1 MVYFAKWKMILVAI
15 VAVSGFLFAFPNA
28 LSEEDTAALPRL
40 APNQQMNLGLDLQG
54 GSHLLLEV
62 DVASVM
68 AQRREALVDSIRD
81 GLRRGSPRVGYRRL
95 GARTECVGFDLRRD
109 EDHDR
114 VREILRDIEPNSFD
128 PLYEVSTDGLSY
140 TVCNTETGRREI
152 LTSAIDQS
160 IEIVRRRIDE
170 LGTREPTIQRQ
181 GAERV
186 LVQVPGLEGA
196 GTFERTDR
204 HHSED
209 DLPPA
214 RSRQFRGSVLA
225 DPVSPL
231 GRNSVPAIDR
241 RAGR

>member
-1 MVYFAKWKMILVAI
+1 MVYFAKWKMVLVAI

-28 LSEEDTAALPRL
+28 LSEEDTAALPNWL
-40 APNQQMNLGLDLQG
+40 PNQQMNLGLDLQG

-62 DVASVM
+62 DVASVL

-81 GLRRGSPRVGYRRL
+81 GFRRGSPRIGYRRL
-95 GARTECVGFDLRRD
+95 GARSECVGFDLRRD
-109 EDHDR
+109 EDDKR
-114 VREILRDIEPNSFD
+114 ALEILRNIEPNSFD

-181 GAERV
+181 GA
-186 LVQVPGLEGA
+186 G
-196 GTFERTDR
+196 FIKRTI
-204 HHSED
+204 
-209 DLPPA
+209 L
-214 RSRQFRGSVLA
+214 
-225 DPVSPL
+225 
-231 GRNSVPAIDR
+231 
-241 RAGR
+241 